1 MKTPSRMTGKD
12 YKKSLENL
20 RMKEKA
26 LDVRITK
33 RLLELVSIYPNA
45 VIGNVMNDEVKALS
59 LSPNY
64 VNTLPIE
71 RRIEYI
77 DRIETSM
84 NNQKQL
90 EIEVS

>member
-1 MKTPSRMTGKD
+1 MTGKD

-84 NNQKQL
+84 NNQKQ
-90 EIEVS
+90 

>member
-1 MKTPSRMTGKD
+1 MTGKD

>member
-1 MKTPSRMTGKD
+1 MTGKD

-84 NNQKQL
+84 NDQKQL

>member
-1 MKTPSRMTGKD
+1 MTGKD

-59 LSPNY
+59 LSTN
-64 VNTLPIE
+64 
-71 RRIEYI
+71 
-77 DRIETSM
+77 
-84 NNQKQL
+84 
-90 EIEVS
+90 

>member
-1 MKTPSRMTGKD
+1 
-12 YKKSLENL
+12 
-20 RMKEKA
+20 MKEKA